1 MYAFITFVYEL
12 EYFIYVCYATIHDAE
27 AITRNLVFYCRKK
40 VFLLLMCIVIISIN
54 TMIISNKNMSRKIF
68 IEFLFFAIFTASQAQ
83 DFEVIFDDTPPAAV
97 NPKKNTDQPEEQKS
111 MIRLDDNTT
120 TNNEKRVIEADT
132 LRLSIISKAREYIGV
147 NYRYGRSDEQGF
159 DCSGYVR
166 FVYSKIGITLP
177 HSSSEQY
184 KQSRRIKTRQA
195 LPGDLVF
202 FQTRGKP
209 IGHVGIYLGDQSFI
223 HSPSRGKQ
231 VCIESLD
238 SDYYKSRLVG
248 FGTFLK

>member
-1 MYAFITFVYEL
+1 MRK
-12 EYFIYVCYATIHDAE
+12 TI
-27 AITRNLVFYCRKK
+27 
-40 VFLLLMCIVIISIN
+40 
-54 TMIISNKNMSRKIF
+54 IF
-68 IEFLFFAIFTASQAQ
+68 EFLFVAICTAIQAQ
-83 DFEVIFDDTPPAAV
+83 DFEVVFDDAPPASV
-97 NPKKNTDQPEEQKS
+97 KHE
-111 MIRLDDNTT
+111 NTT
-120 TNNEKRVIEADT
+120 NQPKDPQQNTTSVDT
-132 LRLSIISKAREYIGV
+132 ATSYYDKQSFGGDTIRLSIVEKAREYIGV

-166 FVYSKIGITLP
+166 FVYSKFGFTLP

-184 KQSRRIKTRQA
+184 KQSRHVKNRKA

-209 IGHVGIYLGDQSFI
+209 IGHVGIYLGDNSFI

-238 SDYYKSRLVG
+238 SAYYKSRLVG
-248 FGTFLK
+248 FGSFLN

>member
-1 MYAFITFVYEL
+1 MYSKYLCLAL
-12 EYFIYVCYATIHDAE
+12 S
-27 AITRNLVFYCRKK
+27 
-40 VFLLLMCIVIISIN
+40 IIMFSVV
-54 TMIISNKNMSRKIF
+54 
-68 IEFLFFAIFTASQAQ
+68 SQAQ
-83 DFEVIFDDTPPAAV
+83 DFEVIFDDAPPAV
-97 NPKKNTDQPEEQKS
+97 NHEKDTDKP
-111 MIRLDDNTT
+111 
-120 TNNEKRVIEADT
+120 EKRKKESEPIDT
-132 LRLSIISKAREYIGV
+132 VTAIKENQTVAKDTIRLSIISKAKEYIGV

-166 FVYSKIGITLP
+166 FVYSKFGIALP

-184 KQSRRIKTRQA
+184 KQSKHIKTRQA

-209 IGHVGIYLGDQSFI
+209 IGHVGIYLGDNSFI

-238 SDYYKSRLVG
+238 SAYYKSRMVG

>member
-1 MYAFITFVYEL
+1 M
-12 EYFIYVCYATIHDAE
+12 
-27 AITRNLVFYCRKK
+27 
-40 VFLLLMCIVIISIN
+40 FLKSLNRIILIV
-54 TMIISNKNMSRKIF
+54 
-68 IEFLFFAIFTASQAQ
+68 LFPIGLHAQ
-83 DFEVIFDDTPPAAV
+83 DFEVIFDDAPPSAV
-97 NPKKNTDQPEEQKS
+97 NHEKVADQPEKLKKNAD
-111 MIRLDDNTT
+111 RVDTAATDNR
-120 TNNEKRVIEADT
+120 NQFVAVDT
-132 LRLSIISKAREYIGV
+132 LRLSIISKAKEYIGV

-166 FVYSKIGITLP
+166 FVYSKFGIDLP

-184 KQSRRIKTRQA
+184 KQSKHIKTRQA
-195 LPGDLVF
+195 LPGDLIF

-209 IGHVGIYLGDQSFI
+209 IGHVGIYLGDNSFI

-238 SDYYKSRLVG
+238 SAYYKSRLAG